1 MGERTMNS
9 KNNALFI
16 DSTSIVL
23 DLLRHWWNILL
34 MAVAGALLACVL
46 IQNSGTKY
54 ASTTVVAVLGTSSNA
69 VGNVQNASK
78 LSSSITSVLQS
89 STLKDLINAELPSSS
104 YTLSA
109 QYIENTNLIRITA
122 TAATPRESFQTLE
135 AALNN
140 YPTLLNN
147 IMADLYLV
155 TVQQPSVPVEP
166 QRARSIPQTIVLGT
180 LIAVALYMILVIV
193 LSIFRDT
200 VKNLSDMHRKI
211 DAHLL
216 GRIPY
221 SKISK
226 KAEDDLVLATSKNKN
241 FAFEESY
248 QLITSRIAYHLDKDG
263 SKVLAISSVAQNEGK
278 THCLLNIAYSLSK
291 SQKKVLLLDGDFRN
305 PSIAKLLHADSRFDN
320 ALAKAIQRG
329 EFDDQMLYAIP
340 GTKIYCLTNKNKHPN
355 SSRSLSNGNFAKLLT
370 YAKQYF
376 DYILVDTGPVAL
388 VADTA
393 VIAAQCDASVLLV
406 AQDVSPARAINDAV
420 DALDRNGK
428 MLGCIY
434 RETRSSSLKKQYGY
448 GSSYNY
454 GYQKSAAASTDKTE
468 GVK

>member
-1 MGERTMNS
+1 MNS
-9 KNNALFI
+9 KNDTLFI
-16 DSTSIVL
+16 DPTSVLL
-23 DLLRHWWNILL
+23 DLLRHWWNLLL
-34 MAVAGALLACVL
+34 MALAGGLLACVAV
-46 IQNSGTKY
+46 QNVLFSTY
-54 ASTTVVAVLGTSSNA
+54 EATTVVAVLGTSSNA
-69 VGNVQNASK
+69 VGNVQNASD
-78 LSSSITSVLQS
+78 LSTSITSVLQS
-89 STLKDLINAELPSSS
+89 DTLQEMIRQELPDTD

-109 QYIENTNLIRITA
+109 TYIENTNLIQITA
-122 TAATPRESFQTLE
+122 SAATPREAFQ
-135 AALNN
+135 ALQTASNN
-140 YPTLLNN
+140 YPSLLSNL
-147 IMADLYLV
+147 MADLYLV
-155 TVQQPSVPVEP
+155 TVQQPSVPLEP
-166 QRARSIPQTIVLGT
+166 QGSENGVKV
-180 LIAVALYMILVIV
+180 IAVGCVLAFLAYAGLVV
-193 LSIFRDT
+193 LLSIYRDT
-200 VKNLSDMHRKI
+200 VKNLSDMRRKI

-221 SKISK
+221 AKISK
-226 KAEDDLVLATSKNKN
+226 KAEDDLVLATSKNKI

-248 QLITSRIAYHLDKDG
+248 QLISSRIAYHLDKDG

-291 SQKKVLLLDGDFRN
+291 SQKKVLVLDGDFRN
-305 PSIAKLLHADSRFDN
+305 PSIAKLLRADSRFDN

-329 EFDDQMLYAIP
+329 GFDDQMLYAIP

-355 SSRSLSNGNFAKLLT
+355 SSRSLSNGNFAKLLAF
-370 YAKQYF
+370 AKQYF

-388 VADTA
+388 VADTT

-448 GSSYNY
+448 GSSYSY
-454 GYQKSAAASTDKTE
+454 GYQKRAAAPTDKTE